1 MLDSIGWVATA
12 LFASSYFCKQPGTL
26 RRIQALAAV
35 LWIGY
40 GMLIHAA
47 PVIVAYLV
55 VAAVALYSSFRR
67 NPALETVQS
76 RLAPEDSPRARG
88 IVHRGLLFL
97 SRRPESPR

>member
-1 MLDSIGWVATA
+1 MLDYIGWVATA
-12 LFASSYFCKQPGTL
+12 IFASSYFCKQPGTL
-26 RRIQALAAV
+26 RRIQALAAL

-40 GMLIHAA
+40 GILIHAA
-47 PVIVAYLV
+47 PVIVANLV

-67 NPALETVQS
+67 NPELETVQS
-76 RLAPEDSPRARG
+76 RLAPEDSRRARG